1 MSKRKPYSKL
11 LSVGDKLINR
21 AGKTFTVLE
30 YIDAKNVRVR
40 FDESGYEDFYRSGS
54 VVRGRI

>member
-30 YIDAKNVRVR
+30 YIDAV
-40 FDESGYEDFYRSGS
+40 FHIEGGL
-54 VVRGRI
+54 